1 MSPMIVGILNMALML
16 ILLFLGM
23 PLAFTFAFS
32 GITGIIMILG
42 LGPALS
48 YISSVPFTTA
58 ASYTFCVMPLFMLMG
73 DYASRGGL
81 TTDAYGSAR
90 KMFGHMPGGLAV
102 TSTVASGIFGA
113 VCGSGSATAMIMTQV
128 AWPEM
133 KKYGYSQRLGLG
145 SIAAAGPLAILIPPS
160 VPLIIY
166 GILAEESVGR
176 LFMAG
181 WIPGVLL
188 IITLSLTTVILA
200 KLKPEDAPQTEKY
213 SFIEKL
219 KSLKSIWSILI
230 LIIVVMG
237 GIWGGICTVNEAAGI
252 GAIGALIIAFTRKK
266 MTLKSMMTTVKG
278 VAETGASMF
287 FMFVGIQIF
296 NIFMALSGLPR
307 GLAQWVSALPF
318 PPMLII
324 WSIIILYLILGCFLD
339 SPPVMMLTVG
349 LLAPTVSALGFDLV
363 WFGIVVAFTVA
374 MGAITPPVGI
384 NLFIIKN
391 RVPEVPTSEVIKGV
405 LPYMVTI
412 MVTLI
417 LIVHVPQISLFLPNT
432 MFAK

>member
-1 MSPMIVGILNMALML
+1 MNPMTIGLLDMVLLLALM
-16 ILLFLGM
+16 FLGM

-32 GITGIIMILG
+32 GIVGIVLVMG
-42 LGPALS
+42 VSPAMSYLS
-48 YISSVPFTTA
+48 TVPFSTA

-73 DYASRGGL
+73 DFAYKGGL

-90 KMFGHMPGGLAV
+90 KMFGHMPGGLAI

-113 VCGSGSATAMIMTQV
+113 VCGSGSATAMVMTQV

-133 KKYGYSQRLGLG
+133 RRYGYSPRLGLG
-145 SIAAAGPLAILIPPS
+145 SIAAAAPLAILIPPS

-166 GILAEESVGR
+166 GILAEESIGR

-181 WIPGVLL
+181 WIPGILLL
-188 IITLSLTTVILA
+188 IALSLTTVLLVKIN
-200 KLKPEDAPQTEKY
+200 PESAPKAEKF

-219 KSLKSIWSILI
+219 RSLKSIWSILVL
-230 LIIVVMG
+230 LIIVMG

-252 GAIGALIIAFTRKK
+252 GAIGALIIALTRRKLNGK
-266 MTLKSMMTTVKG
+266 TVMQTVKG
-278 VAETGASMF
+278 VAETGGSMF
-287 FMFVGIQIF
+287 FMFVGIQIYS
-296 NIFMALSGLPR
+296 IFMAMSGLPR
-307 GLAQWVSALPF
+307 GMAQWVSGLPL
-318 PPMLII
+318 PPMAII
-324 WSIIILYLILGCFLD
+324 WCIVILYLILGCILD

-349 LLAPTVSALGFDLV
+349 LLVPTVKALGFDLV

-391 RVPEVPTSEVIKGV
+391 RVPEVPSSEVIKGV

-412 MVTLI
+412 LVI
-417 LIVHVPQISLFLPNT
+417 LVVIVHVPQLSLFLPNT

>member
-1 MSPMIVGILNMALML
+1 MNPMTIGLLNTGLL
-16 ILLFLGM
+16 LVLLFLGM
-23 PLAFTFAFS
+23 PLAFTFALAGIS
-32 GITGIIMILG
+32 GIVMIMGIGGAM
-42 LGPALS
+42 S
-48 YISSVPFTTA
+48 YLSSVPFTTA

-73 DYASRGGL
+73 DFASKGGL

-113 VCGSGSATAMIMTQV
+113 VCGSGSATAMVMTQV

-133 KKYGYSQRLGLG
+133 KRYGYSPKLGLG

-166 GILAEESVGR
+166 GILAEESIGR

-188 IITLSLTTVILA
+188 IIALSITTMLLA
-200 KLKPEDAPQTEKY
+200 KMNPESAPKTEKY
-213 SFIEKL
+213 TFIEKV
-219 KSLKSIWSILI
+219 KSLKNIWSILI
-230 LIIVVMG
+230 LIVIVMG

-252 GAIGALIIAFTRKK
+252 GAIGALLIAFSRKELNIK
-266 MTLKSMMTTVKG
+266 TMLSTVKS
-278 VAETGASMF
+278 VAETGGSMF
-287 FMFVGIQIF
+287 FMFVGIQIY
-296 NIFMALSGLPR
+296 NIFMAMSGLPR
-307 GLAQWVSALPF
+307 GMAQWVSGLPL
-318 PPMLII
+318 PPMMIVWCI
-324 WSIIILYLILGCFLD
+324 VILYLILGCILD
-339 SPPVMMLTVG
+339 TPPVMMLTVG
-349 LLAPTVSALGFDLV
+349 LLAPTVKALGFDLV

-391 RVPEVPTSEVIKGV
+391 RVPEVPSSEVIKGV

-412 MVTLI
+412 MITLI
-417 LIVHVPQISLFLPNT
+417 LIVHIPQISLFLPNT
-432 MFAK
+432 MFSK